1 MPPTSRPAKRLR
13 GVNRFFDQRIGT
25 QKFLKSA
32 LDHIFPDNWSFML
45 GEVAFYCFVLLV
57 LSGIYLTFY
66 YDPSDAQ
73 VVYQGSYLPLH
84 GVTMSTAYEST
95 VRISLEVRAGLL
107 FRQLHHWAADVFI
120 AAIVVH
126 LCRIFFTGA
135 FRKPRDLNW
144 FVGLT
149 MFMLALFNGFTG
161 YSLPDDLMSGL
172 GLRIAYSIAL
182 SVPVAGTWLAYLL
195 FGGQFPSDELTH
207 RLYMA
212 HILIVPA
219 LIAALLAV
227 HLALIWRQKHT
238 QFPGRGR
245 DERRLVGSQLWP
257 TYAARSTG
265 LFLAVSG
272 MVLLLAATVQINPI
286 WLYGP
291 YNPYSASIFA
301 QPDWYVGWL
310 EGALR
315 LFPAWRLHIFGYTVS
330 EVFWPAVCLPIATFV
345 LLYAWPWLERKV
357 TGDTAH
363 HNVLDRPRDRP
374 VRTAIGVGG
383 FALYI
388 ILTLAGAQDIIASA
402 LGGSQPP
409 VTLGLRGLAIVVP
422 PVAGIVAWRIC
433 HDLRPI
439 PAESSGEPPRGPAS
453 GAKPPVEAYLPPQ
466 ERVAR
471 ALARPTSGHAS
482 VPAWA
487 PNRSSL
493 RSALAVGVLG
503 ALGASWIWRQV
514 ARGHRYSRRGPGKA
528 RRRG

>member
-1 MPPTSRPAKRLR
+1 MAVTDRPAKRLR
-13 GVNRFFDQRIGT
+13 GVNRFLDERIKT
-25 QKFLKSA
+25 QGFLKSA

-57 LSGIYLTFY
+57 LSGVYLTFY
-66 YDPSDAQ
+66 FDPSDTQ

-84 GVTMSTAYEST
+84 GVAMSSAYEST

-107 FRQLHHWAADVFI
+107 FRQVHHWAADVFL

-135 FRKPRDLNW
+135 FRKPRDINW

-149 MFMLALFNGFTG
+149 MFLLALFNGFTG

-172 GLRIAYSIAL
+172 GLRISYSIAL
-182 SVPVAGTWLAYLL
+182 SVPIIGNWLAYLL
-195 FGGQFPSDELTH
+195 FGGQFPSDQLTH

-245 DERRLVGSQLWP
+245 NERHLVGSQLWP
-257 TYAARSTG
+257 TYAARSMGLFCAVTG
-265 LFLAVSG
+265 LIFILG
-272 MVLLLAATVQINPI
+272 ATVQINPI

-315 LFPAWRLHIFGYTVS
+315 LFPAWRLHLFGYTVS
-330 EVFWPAVCLPIATFV
+330 ELFWPAVVLPITTFIV
-345 LLYAWPWLERKV
+345 LYSWPALERRV
-357 TGDTAH
+357 THDHAS

-374 VRTAIGVGG
+374 VRTALGVAGLT
-383 FALYI
+383 LYI
-388 ILTLAGAQDIIASA
+388 VLTLAGAQDIIASV

-409 VTLGLRGLAIVVP
+409 VTLGLRGMAVVL
-422 PVAGIVAWRIC
+422 PVLTGLMAWRTC
-433 HDLRPI
+433 RDLAPI
-439 PAESSGEPPRGPAS
+439 PPERSGEPPEGPAS
-453 GAKPPVEAYLPPQ
+453 SAKPPVEAYLPPS
-466 ERVAR
+466 ERVRR
-471 ALARPTSGHAS
+471 ALSDGGPSPVEEKVG
-482 VPAWA
+482 
-487 PNRSSL
+487 
-493 RSALAVGVLG
+493 ALMRTGAKAAVAAGAAGAVGAGWLLRRLSDG
-503 ALGASWIWRQV
+503 
-514 ARGHRYSRRGPGKA
+514 RGNKRRGPGHD
-528 RRRG
+528 